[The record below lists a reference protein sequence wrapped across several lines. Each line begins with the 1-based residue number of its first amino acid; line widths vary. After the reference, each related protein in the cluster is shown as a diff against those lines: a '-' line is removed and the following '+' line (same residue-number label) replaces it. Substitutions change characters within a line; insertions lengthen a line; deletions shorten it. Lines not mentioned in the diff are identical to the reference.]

1 MKKSVLIIGNHP
13 LSGDLTRQY
22 RLRGDEVVCQRGYD
36 QMSLALLTA
45 DEVCILADS
54 RKEPFEADN
63 EAMAVLEQVAMGV
76 PATNGG
82 RRLLCH
88 LLLRSPSLLHLVR
101 QEGFC
106 ATVEQQLEVW
116 PFTMEDLWGRQ
127 VALSLDRE
135 PMTVQSEKIVH
146 LVVFGMTPQSESL
159 LINTALVCHYPNYL
173 RKDHSLRTRVTVVDE
188 RADEKSR
195 EWLQRYPALFDN
207 SYYRYVHPQAQSA
220 AVVFTSPPIH
230 RDREDFVDVE
240 WEFVTASPDDALVRT
255 KLCRWAASPSQQLTV
270 VMAGANA
277 AQNLHDALHM
287 PDEVVVHN
295 IPLYVYMPSDA
306 AFRLLRHTGVA
317 ALLRPFGMTDRGYD
331 VRLPLVEMA
340 KTVNYL
346 YSQCLVT
353 QSDDGSWKMAYA
365 VEVDDLQREQ
375 LWEGLPF
382 VKRMSSCYHAMTV
395 GVKMRMLG
403 LADDDWEQFYD
414 LSSEQI
420 EMLSQVEHNRW
431 SAAALILG
439 WRPCSD
445 REQRAVEADISQ
457 KEVLKQQMVHYDL
470 RAYHDLRPDATGKP
484 VQIYDRCLSACLPL
498 IAKESKRR

>member
-13 LSGDLTRQY
+13 LSGDLMRQY
-22 RLRGDEVVCQRGYD
+22 RQRGDEVVCQRGYD

-54 RKEPFEADN
+54 RKDAFEADN
-63 EAMAVLEQVAMGV
+63 EAMAVLERVATGV
-76 PATNGG
+76 PATHGG
-82 RRLLCH
+82 QRLLCH
-88 LLLRSPSLLHLVR
+88 LLLRSPSLLHMVR

-106 ATVEQQLEVW
+106 ETVEQHLEVW

-135 PMTVQSEKIVH
+135 PMTAQTEKTVH
-146 LVVFGMTPQSESL
+146 LVVFGMTPQTESL
-159 LINTALVCHYPNYL
+159 IINTALVCHYPNYL
-173 RKDHSLRTRVTVVDE
+173 QKDHSLRTRITVVDE
-188 RADEKSR
+188 QVEEKSQ

-207 SYYRYVHPQAQSA
+207 SYYRYVHPQDKP
-220 AVVFTSPPIH
+220 AVVRTCPPIH

-240 WEFVTASPDDALVRT
+240 WEFVAASPDDVLVRT
-255 KLCRWAASPSQQLTV
+255 KLCRWAASSSQLLTV
-270 VMAGANA
+270 VMAGTDA
-277 AQNLHDALHM
+277 ARNLQDALHV
-287 PDEVVVHN
+287 PEEVVARHVP
-295 IPLYVYMPSDA
+295 IYVYMPSDA
-306 AFRLLRHTGVA
+306 AFRQLRHTGVA
-317 ALLRPFGMTDRGYD
+317 ALLRPFGMEDRGYD
-331 VRLPLVEMA
+331 VRLPLVDMA

-353 QSDDGSWKMAYA
+353 QSDDGSWKMEYA
-365 VEVDDLQREQ
+365 VEVDDEERER
-375 LWEGLPF
+375 LWEGLSF

-403 LADDDWEQFYD
+403 LADDDWDQFYD
-414 LSSEQI
+414 LSSEEI

-439 WRPCSD
+439 WRPCTDS
-445 REQRAVEADISQ
+445 EQREVEADISK

-498 IAKESKRR
+498 IAKVSKRR